1 MQVQFT
7 LNGRPV
13 TADAHPMA
21 SLLDVLR
28 DVLGSTG
35 TKYGCGEG
43 ECGACTVLL
52 AGDSV
57 MSCMVPIVQ
66 VDGAI
71 VETIEGLAGEGG
83 LHPIQQAFLECGGA
97 QCGICTPGMI
107 MAAEYYRRHPERAPG
122 GVAEALEGN
131 LCRCTGYTRIFEAV
145 QKSVGVKTS
154 VSLGG
159 GR

>member
-1 MQVQFT
+1 
-7 LNGRPV
+7 
-13 TADAHPMA
+13 
-21 SLLDVLR
+21 
-28 DVLGSTG
+28 
-35 TKYGCGEG
+35 
-43 ECGACTVLL
+43 
-52 AGDSV
+52 
-57 MSCMVPIVQ
+57 
-66 VDGAI
+66 
-71 VETIEGLAGEGG
+71 
-83 LHPIQQAFLECGGA
+83 
-97 QCGICTPGMI
+97 MI